1 MRHEPPTAQSA
12 EPTRLRCP
20 PRTCGGWPRNP
31 EFIAAV
37 TVDIRELRTPS
48 RYIIEVVDVGA
59 PGRLINVVTG
69 PIKEALGGD
78 NGKFERETPKVR
90 KYWKDSLG
98 DAEQIATA
106 YRKFGVFVSDGS
118 KAQTSRGASD
128 GGGHF
133 PPPLTPWRRGA
144 ATEARAAKRPAQR
157 KAAEKRAR

>member
-1 MRHEPPTAQSA
+1 VRSQGGSRRPVPEC
-12 EPTRLRCP
+12 LRGID
-20 PRTCGGWPRNP
+20 RRRQKQDP

-78 NGKFERETPKVR
+78 NGKFERETSKVR

-118 KAQTSRGASD
+118 KAHTSRGAND

-133 PPPLTPWRRGA
+133 PPPSTP
-144 ATEARAAKRPAQR
+144 
-157 KAAEKRAR
+157 